1 MAKREKLLSVV
12 SVALLAA
19 LCAALPVAD
28 RVWYGGALLGGGQ
41 IAFAVLVILG
51 AALLAAELRKKPEN
65 RRWSAAV
72 SPRARIAG
80 AVIDAVVIL
89 LQIRGGMHGLL
100 LGCLTI
106 GLFAAAGLESL
117 LAIRNSSR
125 VGRGLFLIAL
135 SMLLC
140 TAGYFLAVRPIPLAQ
155 AEQLARGLG
164 YEQLAHEGISHG
176 DSLWEEDGR
185 GRMGFYE
192 DATVADRALGHY
204 AFSAEKDG
212 RRYMVYVPVASSGA
226 VAQSEVGA

>member
-1 MAKREKLLSVV
+1 MR
-12 SVALLAA
+12 
-19 LCAALPVAD
+19 
-28 RVWYGGALLGGGQ
+28 
-41 IAFAVLVILG
+41 F
-51 AALLAAELRKKPEN
+51 ELRKKPEN
-65 RRWSAAV
+65 RRWSATV
-72 SPRARIAG
+72 SPRAHIAG
-80 AVIDAVVIL
+80 AVIDVAVIL
-89 LQIRGGMHGLL
+89 LQIHGGMHGLL

-155 AEQLARGLG
+155 AEQIARGLG

-204 AFSAEKDG
+204 AFSAEKGG
-212 RRYMVYVPVASSGA
+212 RRFMVYVPVASSGA